1 MKQTSLEPLSVHW
14 LWIRLGETISSVRE
28 DLLPEAAW
36 VIDQVNQF
44 LSRYE
49 QKTGDR
55 IPAPGEQPPQ
65 SDEWWKTDAEVS
77 ALLLGRMDQ
86 AMIATGE
93 PPPLE
98 FYRLAMRL
106 ALLVAR
112 AEADRAEYFQEKFN
126 DTERLLNV

>member
-1 MKQTSLEPLSVHW
+1 MKRTLLRPLSVHW

-49 QKTGDR
+49 QMTGDR
-55 IPAPGEQPPQ
+55 IPAPGERPPQ
-65 SDEWWKTDAEVS
+65 SDEWWKTDAEAS
-77 ALLLGRMDQ
+77 ELLLDRMERGMT
-86 AMIATGE
+86 AIGE
-93 PPPLE
+93 PPSLE
-98 FYRLAMRL
+98 FYRLGMRL

-112 AEADRAEYFQEKFN
+112 IEADGAEYFQRKSN
-126 DTERLLNV
+126 DMERSLNM